1 MKRVLVTRSAETAGA
16 LSGPL
21 RSAGFEPVE
30 VPLIRLEP
38 VPEAVAGAV
47 AGRQFDGLV
56 LTSAAAAEASAGVV
70 AAGWPPPLVA
80 AVGRATADRA
90 RAVGLPVSVVPPRA
104 TGLDLGAVLGALPGK
119 VLLYP
124 RAAEVT
130 PGTVDRLR
138 ATGAEVVEV
147 VAYRNVAPEGLPEHL
162 ASVWPVDAVTLLSG
176 SAAHRL
182 VEAARGAGITVDVPV
197 VVIGPSTAAVAWEVG
212 LSVSAVAEPHSVE
225 GVVRAVEQC
234 LRA

>member
-1 MKRVLVTRSAETAGA
+1 MRRVLVTRSAETAGA
-16 LSGPL
+16 LSEPL

-38 VPEAVAGAV
+38 VPGAV
-47 AGRQFDGLV
+47 AAAAAERRFDGLV

-70 AAGWPPPLVA
+70 AEGWPPPLVA
-80 AVGRATADRA
+80 AVGRATASRA
-90 RAVGLPVSVVPPRA
+90 RAVGLPVSLVPPRA
-104 TGLDLGAVLGALPGK
+104 TGLDLGAALGALPGQ

-130 PGTVDRLR
+130 PGTVERLR

-162 ASVWPVDAVTLLSG
+162 AAAWPVDAVTLLSG
-176 SAAHRL
+176 SAARRMA
-182 VEAARGAGITVDVPV
+182 EATRAAGITVDIPV
-197 VVIGPSTAAVAWEVG
+197 VVIGPSTAEVAREVG
-212 LSVSAVAEPHSVE
+212 LAVSAIAEPHSVE
-225 GVVRAVEQC
+225 GVVRGVVRC
-234 LRA
+234 LGA